1 MKHKNTIEHLAHA
14 RHCTGCFV
22 SFSLRPDITFKSEQT
37 RSQRSWDS
45 RTAPSWVGA
54 AETEPVCLA
63 PTWGPHMPFQ
73 VHSLCMSVSGVVVDS
88 THFTLRT
95 VLVWTIHYLGTF
107 SCSLCHLQLLPK
119 LPPPDFTTLDAT
131 KSKTF
136 EFLNLPKRWKQ

>member
-1 MKHKNTIEHLAHA
+1 MLGTVLGVLYLSHLGLTSLL
-14 RHCTGCFV
+14 RV
-22 SFSLRPDITFKSEQT
+22 SKPGLREAGTHGRPPAGQAQL
-37 RSQRSWDS
+37 RQ
-45 RTAPSWVGA
+45 
-54 AETEPVCLA
+54 PVCLA